1 MNRKYKRWK
10 LSQAKS
16 SLDTKRLSKSQF
28 ESEVIIKQATAK
40 DYESFGLRE
49 LSPTQKLLAQRKQR
63 ALILCHGRTKS
74 GDLCKNRKLKDSMY
88 CSIHQ
93 T

>member
-1 MNRKYKRWK
+1 MNNKYKRWK
-10 LSQAKS
+10 LSQGKS
-16 SLDTKRLSKSQF
+16 SLDTNRLSRKQS
-28 ESEVIIKQATAK
+28 ESEVVVKQAISK